1 MDNPHNHGS
10 VPVLL
15 EALPRL
21 VAPEGR
27 LDLGGGLL
35 NHRVAQVDVCNE
47 IFFLNYLN
55 YSTHLHTGK
64 WVITGTWYR
73 STDMTSAQSKFTDPK
88 YSYHSIPHM

>member
-1 MDNPHNHGS
+1 MVNPYNYGS

-47 IFFLNYLN
+47 RKSFEIEKEIFVCNFFSL
-55 YSTHLHTGK
+55 
-64 WVITGTWYR
+64 
-73 STDMTSAQSKFTDPK
+73 D
-88 YSYHSIPHM
+88 SYINREVDND